1 MSDSRLKE
9 SNIEWLGEI
18 PKDWNLMPIK
28 YGIKNSV
35 SGDWGTDPLKKSNQ
49 KKCIC
54 LRVADFDFDKGIFKQ
69 NQYTIRAYSQEKINQ
84 LKLQSGDILIEKS
97 GGGEKQPVGRAVLFD
112 KDFSAMF
119 ANFLVRIRTNKLLVP
134 SFLEYYLRAL
144 YYTGS
149 TRLYFNQTTGIQN
162 LKVGTLLSN
171 EKIPNISIALQNNIT
186 NYLNKRCKKVDDIIA
201 KVQQEITDLEEY
213 RKSIITKAVTKGIDK
228 NVPIKNSGDKMIG
241 EIAASFKLVPLKYVA
256 NDNLHTLSDDTN
268 PDFCFKYIDIGSV
281 TTGHINKYQKLRFAD
296 APSRARRLV
305 KNNDI
310 IISTVRTYLKAIAF
324 IQDLQKTTVV
334 STGFIVLS
342 PKKNLIDPV
351 YLRYAIEN
359 ESFISKVQAY
369 SVGITY
375 PAINSSTIM
384 NFKLVYPPFNAQKE
398 IASYLDKKCKSINQ
412 IIEKKR
418 TLINSLN
425 QYKQSIIYE
434 YVTGKKPVPTEEGVQ
449 E

>member
-1 MSDSRLKE
+1 MNFSKRRIKMNNLKP
-9 SNIEWLGEI
+9 SGIEWIGSI
-18 PKDWNLMPIK
+18 PVDWKTVPIYYVAKEVTTKNKTLLRKNAFKFFFGNIINKPNFNPDEDNYVNKTIRNYIIVNPGDIVINGLNL
-28 YGIKNSV
+28 N
-35 SGDWGTDPLKKSNQ
+35 
-49 KKCIC
+49 
-54 LRVADFDFDKGIFKQ
+54 FDFVTKRVGMVTRPG
-69 NQYTIRAYSQEKINQ
+69 TITSAYISLRPKANVILPKYMLYILRTYDSEKAFHNM
-84 LKLQSGDILIEKS
+84 
-97 GGGEKQPVGRAVLFD
+97 GGGVRKILNYDELSKSKIILPSI
-112 KDFSAMF
+112 SAQTRIIK
-119 ANFLVRIRTNKLLVP
+119 FLD
-134 SFLEYYLRAL
+134 
-144 YYTGS
+144 
-149 TRLYFNQTTGIQN
+149 
-162 LKVGTLLSN
+162 
-171 EKIPNISIALQNNIT
+171 
-186 NYLNKRCKKVDDIIA
+186 KKVSQIDDISKKI
-201 KVQQEITDLEEY
+201 QQEITDLEEY

-256 NDNLHTLSDDTN
+256 NYNLHTLSDDTN

-434 YVTGKKPVPTEEGVQ
+434 YVTGKKQVSSEEGVQ

>member
-1 MSDSRLKE
+1 MTNSKLKD
-9 SNIEWLGEI
+9 SNIEWLGKI
-18 PKDWNLMPIK
+18 PSNWNLIK
-28 YGIKNSV
+28 GKYLFTLRTTKGNTKQVELLSPTQEYGVIPQKLYEKLTGMRPV
-35 SGDWGTDPLKKSNQ
+35 KLKSNTDLNQMKSIYKGDFCISLRSFQGGFEYSNYDGIVSPAYQVFYPSKQVNRNYFKYLFKDKSFIQ
-49 KKCIC
+49 KLNSYTMS
-54 LRVADFDFDKGIFKQ
+54 LRDGKNIAFSDFGNTYLPFPALDEQNKIADFLD
-69 NQYTIRAYSQEKINQ
+69 
-84 LKLQSGDILIEKS
+84 
-97 GGGEKQPVGRAVLFD
+97 
-112 KDFSAMF
+112 
-119 ANFLVRIRTNKLLVP
+119 
-134 SFLEYYLRAL
+134 
-144 YYTGS
+144 
-149 TRLYFNQTTGIQN
+149 
-162 LKVGTLLSN
+162 
-171 EKIPNISIALQNNIT
+171 
-186 NYLNKRCKKVDDIIA
+186 KKVSQIDDISKKI
-201 KVQQEITDLEEY
+201 QQEITDLEEY

-256 NDNLHTLSDDTN
+256 NYNLHTLSDDTN

-434 YVTGKKPVPTEEGVQ
+434 YVTGKKQVSSEEGVQ

>member
-1 MSDSRLKE
+1 MTNSKLKD
-9 SNIEWLGEI
+9 SNIEWLGKI
-18 PKDWNLMPIK
+18 PSNWNLIK
-28 YGIKNSV
+28 GKYLFTLRTTKGNTKQVELLSPTQEYGVIPQKLYEKLTGMRPV
-35 SGDWGTDPLKKSNQ
+35 KLKSNTDLNQMKSIYKGDFYISLRSFQGGFEYSNYDGIVSPAYQVFYPSKQVNRNYFKYLFKDKSFIQ
-49 KKCIC
+49 KLNSYTMS
-54 LRVADFDFDKGIFKQ
+54 LRDGKNIAFSDFGNTYLPFPALDEQNKIADFLD
-69 NQYTIRAYSQEKINQ
+69 
-84 LKLQSGDILIEKS
+84 
-97 GGGEKQPVGRAVLFD
+97 
-112 KDFSAMF
+112 
-119 ANFLVRIRTNKLLVP
+119 
-134 SFLEYYLRAL
+134 
-144 YYTGS
+144 
-149 TRLYFNQTTGIQN
+149 
-162 LKVGTLLSN
+162 
-171 EKIPNISIALQNNIT
+171 
-186 NYLNKRCKKVDDIIA
+186 KKVSQIDDISKKI
-201 KVQQEITDLEEY
+201 QQEITDLEEY

-256 NDNLHTLSDDTN
+256 NYNLHTLSDDTN

-434 YVTGKKPVPTEEGVQ
+434 YVTGKKQVSSEEGVQ

>member
-1 MSDSRLKE
+1 MTNSKLKN
-9 SNIEWLGEI
+9 SNIEWLGKI
-18 PKDWNLMPIK
+18 PSNWNLIK
-28 YGIKNSV
+28 GKYLFTLRTTKGNTKQVELLSPTQEYGVIPQKLYEKLTGMRPV
-35 SGDWGTDPLKKSNQ
+35 KLKSNTDLNQMKSIYKGDFCISLRSFQGGFEYSNYDGIVSPAYQVFYPSKQVNRNYFKYLFKDKSFIQ
-49 KKCIC
+49 KLNSYTMS
-54 LRVADFDFDKGIFKQ
+54 LRDGKNIAFSDFGNTYLPFPALDEQNKIADFLD
-69 NQYTIRAYSQEKINQ
+69 
-84 LKLQSGDILIEKS
+84 
-97 GGGEKQPVGRAVLFD
+97 
-112 KDFSAMF
+112 
-119 ANFLVRIRTNKLLVP
+119 
-134 SFLEYYLRAL
+134 
-144 YYTGS
+144 
-149 TRLYFNQTTGIQN
+149 
-162 LKVGTLLSN
+162 
-171 EKIPNISIALQNNIT
+171 
-186 NYLNKRCKKVDDIIA
+186 KKVSQIDDISKKI
-201 KVQQEITDLEEY
+201 QQEITDLEEY
-213 RKSIITKAVTKGIDK
+213 RKSIITKTVTKGIDK

-256 NDNLHTLSDDTN
+256 NYNLHTLSDDTN

-281 TTGHINKYQKLRFAD
+281 TTGHINKYQELRFAD

-434 YVTGKKPVPTEEGVQ
+434 YVTGKKQVSSEEGVQ

>member
-256 NDNLHTLSDDTN
+256 NYNLHTLSDDTN

-434 YVTGKKPVPTEEGVQ
+434 YVTGKKQVSSEEGVKA
-449 E
+449 